1 MRTSSATSASAIP
14 DGCRRRQVRGSIR
27 RGAGRG
33 RPAEGNSWVSNRNPV
48 RRTPFTAAVHDED
61 VTDESRADD
70 AATDDSLS
78 EDDARRAV
86 EAVLPEATVRA
97 VEPADHGKN
106 AVRFVTVAEPGRE
119 TRTVV
124 LKVGTRFGDDGFR
137 AEPHLLSLVA
147 ERTEIPVPAVLGSDP
162 GETVGDPFFVTEAV
176 DGRNVEASPARLAP
190 GAFERVCFEAGRNL
204 GDLHGAVAVEEFGA
218 LRFGD
223 DGLAVARA
231 FEDWPSMFGESA
243 AMQVERLE
251 DGRFADLVPSLAS
264 YFEDAADRLAASP
277 HSFEPVVAHNDY
289 RLGNLLLDPAATEGE
304 ERDDRRDVT
313 TDASGDGEAT
323 VSESGDVT
331 AAVLDWE
338 SPVATT
344 ARYELAVT
352 EALLVDWP
360 ELDGDERARCRDRL
374 YAGYETTNA
383 LARDEGFEERRR
395 AYRVLA
401 RVRLMRNLREEMA
414 GRPERAVDAR
424 ADEHRSFL
432 DDVGVT

>member
-1 MRTSSATSASAIP
+1 M
-14 DGCRRRQVRGSIR
+14 
-27 RGAGRG
+27 
-33 RPAEGNSWVSNRNPV
+33 
-48 RRTPFTAAVHDED
+48 
-61 VTDESRADD
+61 TDESRADD
-70 AATDDSLS
+70 ATDDSLS

-86 EAVLPEATVRA
+86 ETVLPEATVRA

-106 AVRFVTVAEPGRE
+106 AVRFVTVAEPGGE

-137 AEPHLLSLVA
+137 AESHLLSLVA

-162 GETVGDPFFVTEAV
+162 GETVGDPFFVTEGV
-176 DGRNVEASPARLAP
+176 DGRNVEASPTRLAP

-218 LRFGD
+218 LRSGD
-223 DGLAVARA
+223 GGLAVARA
-231 FEDWPSMFGESA
+231 FEDWPSMFGEWA

-251 DGRFADLVPSLAS
+251 DGRFADLVPALTS

-277 HSFEPVVAHNDY
+277 HSFEPVVTHNDY
-289 RLGNLLLDPAATEGE
+289 RLGNLLLDPAVTEGE
-304 ERDDRRDVT
+304 ERDDRLDAT
-313 TDASGDGEAT
+313 TDANGDGDATVGESGDAT
-323 VSESGDVT
+323 VSEGGDVT

-360 ELDGDERARCRDRL
+360 ELDADERARCRERL

-395 AYRVLA
+395 TYRVLA

>member
-1 MRTSSATSASAIP
+1 M
-14 DGCRRRQVRGSIR
+14 
-27 RGAGRG
+27 
-33 RPAEGNSWVSNRNPV
+33 
-48 RRTPFTAAVHDED
+48 
-61 VTDESRADD
+61 TDESRADD
-70 AATDDSLS
+70 AATDDSPS

-106 AVRFVTVAEPGRE
+106 AVRFVTVAEPGGQ
-119 TRTVV
+119 TRTVA

-190 GAFERVCFEAGRNL
+190 GAFEQVCFEAGRNL
-204 GDLHGAVAVEEFGA
+204 GDLHGTVAVEEFGA
-218 LRFGD
+218 LRSGD
-223 DGLAVARA
+223 RGLTVARA
-231 FEDWPSMFGESA
+231 FEDWPSMFGEWA

-251 DGRFADLVPSLAS
+251 GGRFADLVPALAS

-277 HSFEPVVAHNDY
+277 HSFEPVVTHNDY

-304 ERDDRRDVT
+304 EWDDRRDVT

-323 VSESGDVT
+323 VGESGDGEATVSESGDVIVGEGGDVT

-344 ARYELAVT
+344 AWYELAVT

-401 RVRLMRNLREEMA
+401 RMRLMRNLREEMA